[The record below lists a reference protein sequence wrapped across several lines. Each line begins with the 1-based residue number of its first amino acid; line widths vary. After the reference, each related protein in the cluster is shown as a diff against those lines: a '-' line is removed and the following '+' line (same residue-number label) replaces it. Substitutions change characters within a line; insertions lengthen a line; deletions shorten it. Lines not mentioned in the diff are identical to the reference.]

1 LNVIDAR
8 CIPNEIVQKL
18 KAFTTNRVF
27 LAKELVEYDQE
38 IEKAIDYVFGQVVSY
53 FSLVFKE
60 DL

>member
-1 LNVIDAR
+1 MNVIDAR

-18 KAFTTNRVF
+18 KAFTNNRVF

-53 FSLVFKE
+53 FSLFKYY
-60 DL
+60 L